1 MKNHLF
7 GLLISCAWFPVLTQ
21 GAAAFLDLGPVV
33 SEAAFWSLKPADA
46 VAKFPK
52 GALPD
57 DPQGRAL
64 DRPALQLNASGG
76 FNGLTLHGLLLDVKT
91 NGVLRV
97 SGSLVPAG
105 YQATYSRTSAA
116 NLIKTTVEGLNTWAE
131 GPGTRFPGATR
142 SSNTRVEHHVWH
154 KGELAVVFTATVSE
168 LEGKPAVG
176 GAKPSGGGTNK
187 QTLDRPFKMSSD
199 KLLAPPRSSGARV
212 EQKDDNTQVFASA
225 RLAILPLP
233 AQPGLV
239 NRQAILNRNRAFS
252 VGRTVSP
259 VPNAEG
265 DVALAVVLPT
275 QLPAGTTRSAV
286 AIERV
291 MRSSGI
297 EFNDAELTELDP
309 PPPPK
314 KARTETGPL
323 DAIKDTT
330 MAMKVYHN
338 VHIAVSRR
346 MFEPTRHDYNV
357 LAEKAKLPEIPVT
370 LKDDVLRQLQ
380 LMNPAL
386 LRESRGKRHTEIT
399 AFRRVVQSYTGRGCP
414 LLWVILEGKF
424 PEENPAAKPGVA
436 CRIITGMNV
445 LKGELLYINPT
456 DPDSTP
462 CRISFADAWCLTLQ
476 VISITP
482 TP

>member
-1 MKNHLF
+1 MKNQLF
-7 GLLISCAWFPVLTQ
+7 GLLLFCSGLPILTR

-52 GALPD
+52 GALPA

-64 DRPALQLNASGG
+64 DRPSLALDASGS
-76 FNGLTLHGLLLDVKT
+76 FNGLTLHGLRLDVTT
-91 NGVLRV
+91 NSVLRV

-105 YQATYSRTSAA
+105 YHTSYSRTSAA
-116 NLIKTTVEGLNTWAE
+116 NLIKTTVDTLNTWAE

-168 LEGKPAVG
+168 IETKEVAG

-187 QTLDRPFKMSSD
+187 QTLDKPFAMSSN
-199 KLLAPPRSSGARV
+199 KLVAPPRSTGARP
-212 EQKDDNTQVFASA
+212 EQKEDETQVFASA

-233 AQPGLV
+233 AQPGMV
-239 NRQAILNRNRAFS
+239 NRQSILNRNRAFS
-252 VGRTVSP
+252 VGRMVSP
-259 VPNAEG
+259 VATADG
-265 DVALAVVLPT
+265 DVALAVVLPS
-275 QLPAGTTRSAV
+275 QLPAGSTRSAV
-286 AIERV
+286 AIERLL
-291 MRSSGI
+291 RSSAI
-297 EFNDAELTELDP
+297 ELNDAELTELDP

-314 KARTETGPL
+314 KQRTETGPL
-323 DAIKDTT
+323 DAIKATAL
-330 MAMKVYHN
+330 AMKVYHN
-338 VHIAVSRR
+338 EHITVSRR

-370 LKDDVLRQLQ
+370 MKDDVLRQLQ
-380 LMNPAL
+380 MMNPAL
-386 LRESRGKRHTEIT
+386 LREARGKRHMEIT

-414 LLWVILEGKF
+414 LLWVMLEGKF
-424 PEENPAAKPGVA
+424 PEENPTAKPGVA

-456 DPDSTP
+456 DPDNTLN
-462 CRISFADAWCLTLQ
+462 RISFADAWCLTLQ